1 MRILVL
7 TNQYPP
13 HSVGG
18 YALSCQSVVDRF
30 RLRGH
35 SVHVLTSDAKLP
47 DVHDASPEADPEV
60 HRDLY
65 LWFRELGREPKIPR
79 FPLRERLR
87 QERRNQRILVD
98 ALATWRPDVVS
109 VWEMGAMS
117 LTTLTLIEQA
127 RIPMVITLHDYWPQY
142 ALQWDPWLPAFE
154 RRPALRP
161 LAAPLRLETR
171 APDLSNATVNVISR
185 NLRDKLAAEGRWRF
199 PDA

>member
-18 YALSCQSVVDRF
+18 YALSCQSIVGQF

-35 SVHVLTSDAKLP
+35 SVYVLTSDARLTDVTDDLGAAP
-47 DVHDASPEADPEV
+47 DDI

-65 LWFRELGREPKIPR
+65 FWFRQLGREPKVPH

-87 QERRNQRILVD
+87 HERQNQRTLRET
-98 ALATWRPDVVS
+98 LTTWRPDVVS

-117 LTTLTLIEQA
+117 LTTLTILERA
-127 RIPMVITLHDYWPQY
+127 GVPMVLNLHDYWPQY
-142 ALQWDPWLPAFE
+142 ALQWDPWL
-154 RRPALRP
+154 RP
-161 LAAPLRLETR
+161 
-171 APDLSNATVNVISR
+171 
-185 NLRDKLAAEGRWRF
+185 
-199 PDA
+199 